1 LTGLPSVVVTPIDN
15 RDDIIAPD
23 RLQAPIVTDVPN
35 DNGPAV
41 YVEFELSDASDIDHY
56 EVYSDIIA
64 YTSSGHRQPIMILDR
79 IVQQPIMVKVIDGGE
94 TIMSGIPV
102 HIAIVP
108 VDSSGNAHR
117 DLLNVGSGKA
127 IDNSGDDP
135 GGHLPDVD
143 FTVQWSEDGG
153 AIEIEWQ
160 ELVRTDIR
168 SYRIYVSDSR
178 FENTDEADMAK
189 GGIIGTFWSLEEFN
203 ETLSYDNSTH
213 WFIAVSA
220 FDGNVWK
227 HLVQAKE
234 LKPYK
239 APSDGDGDGI
249 NDGEASAGLFDLI
262 DMNTML
268 TILLSL
274 AIVTVLLLAIRGRS
288 NRSRNEALEL
298 THAAWGLP
306 QEEGWGDN
314 EDGEVPRSPDAD
326 LAGTLIPAAS
336 QIQASQE
343 SQETQPVVAPQ
354 VDAPPTDASRRLAE
368 LSDDLFGDTPS
379 SKSSSGDS
387 ELDSLI
393 DDLL

>member
-1 LTGLPSVVVTPIDN
+1 
-15 RDDIIAPD
+15 
-23 RLQAPIVTDVPN
+23 
-35 DNGPAV
+35 
-41 YVEFELSDASDIDHY
+41 
-56 EVYSDIIA
+56 
-64 YTSSGHRQPIMILDR
+64 M
-79 IVQQPIMVKVIDGGE
+79 
-94 TIMSGIPV
+94 
-102 HIAIVP
+102 
-108 VDSSGNAHR
+108 
-117 DLLNVGSGKA
+117 
-127 IDNSGDDP
+127 
-135 GGHLPDVD
+135 
-143 FTVQWSEDGG
+143 VQWSEDGG

-160 ELVRTDIR
+160 EISRTDIR

-220 FDGNVWK
+220 YDGNVWK

-239 APSDGDGDGI
+239 APSDGSGDGTT
-249 NDGEASAGLFDLI
+249 DGEASAGLFDLI
-262 DMNTML
+262 DMNTLL

-288 NRSRNEALEL
+288 NRSKNDALEL

-306 QEEGWGDN
+306 QE
-314 EDGEVPRSPDAD
+314 SPV
-326 LAGTLIPAAS
+326 TSTP
-336 QIQASQE
+336 
-343 SQETQPVVAPQ
+343 QETQSGFTQQ
-354 VDAPPTDASRRLAE
+354 VEAPPTDASRRLAE
-368 LSDDLFGDTPS
+368 LSDDLFGDTAS
-379 SKSSSGDS
+379 SKSSSGDG